1 MEYVEYFN
9 RNGEL
14 LGTASKSD
22 VHKKGLWHKTIHC
35 WLYDDYGNI
44 FFQIRADTN
53 KLYTTASGHVI
64 SGETIRNAFNREVKE
79 EIGLEIKN
87 KELELIQILVWKNKT
102 TTKEEDKR

>member
-1 MEYVEYFN
+1 MTEYLDYYDSNMNFI
-9 RNGEL
+9 
-14 LGTASKSD
+14 GTETRET

-102 TTKEEDKR
+102 SKSNKIF